1 MEIVDKI
8 PNFAATKLYN
18 MDIKKLMV
26 ASALLMSM
34 TTMAQTGKG
43 GTWTLDDCLNYAIK
57 NNISLQ
63 KQQLSRLSAVED
75 VKQSQKAL
83 LPTLSAN
90 TSQMFGWRPWI
101 NDQTTTVANGTQIIT
116 ELKEIESDK
125 HDEGPQAGTER
136 SPFAPGPPG
145 KKK

>member
-1 MEIVDKI
+1 
-8 PNFAATKLYN
+8 

-145 KKK
+145 KKKLTHIDCYGKESSN

>member
-1 MEIVDKI
+1 
-8 PNFAATKLYN
+8 

-83 LPTLSAN
+83 LPTPSAN

>member
-1 MEIVDKI
+1 
-8 PNFAATKLYN
+8 

-116 ELKEIESDK
+116 ELKEIESEK
-125 HDEGPQAGTER
+125 SDEGAQAGTER

>member
-1 MEIVDKI
+1 
-8 PNFAATKLYN
+8 

-116 ELKEIESDK
+116 ELKEIESEK
-125 HDEGPQAGTER
+125 SDEGPQAGTER

>member
-1 MEIVDKI
+1 
-8 PNFAATKLYN
+8 

-125 HDEGPQAGTER
+125 HDEGPQAGTEI

>member
-1 MEIVDKI
+1 
-8 PNFAATKLYN
+8 